1 MQRGGGNNY
10 WQGTQAGGA
19 PVGSQNR
26 HWGRTTRL
34 SSGLL
39 LRLVCCDTLDFA
51 LEQEQSITRMP
62 ARAARG
68 AAAAAA
74 GQ

>member
-1 MQRGGGNNY
+1 MQRGGGNSY